1 MKIEYSF
8 MKFEFYFIKLNDDL
22 SKMKRKNKQI
32 KFKDDQIKEL
42 VSNDE
47 LLDQQQI
54 LMGSDNI
61 VYLLVH
67 M

>member
-1 MKIEYSF
+1 
-8 MKFEFYFIKLNDDL
+8 MKFEFDEIKFNDDL
-22 SKMKRKNKQI
+22 SRMKRKNKQI

-47 LLDQQQI
+47 LLGQQRI